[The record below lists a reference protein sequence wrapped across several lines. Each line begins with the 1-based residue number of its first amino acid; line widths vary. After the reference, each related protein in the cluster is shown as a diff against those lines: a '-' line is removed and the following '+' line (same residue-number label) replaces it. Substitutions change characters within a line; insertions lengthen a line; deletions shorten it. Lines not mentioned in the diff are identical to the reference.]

1 MPIINFLIYLLTM
14 IGIYSLLAMSLNF
27 QVGFTGLIN
36 FGQVAFFCV
45 GAYTSSLLVVKA
57 GVPLIIGFLGGMALS
72 GLFGYLISIPTKSL
86 KADYWAIAT
95 LAGGEV
101 IRLIALNEGWLTEGP
116 FGVMSIPQP
125 LRWLFSRDTY
135 PLFYLLLVI
144 ACVVVVYFILS
155 LLTDSPFGRD
165 LKAIRDEEDLC
176 LSLGKNTQRL
186 KLQAMVVAGI
196 VAGLAGAL
204 FAHYITYIS
213 PENFKPIE
221 TFLMW
226 AMIIVGGRGN
236 HLGAILGAVVI
247 QLFNVSTRFIGGY
260 VPFGADFMAALR
272 MVIIGT
278 LIVVFTLYRPEGLI
292 KEKKKIY
299 NLKGRNKGK
308 AGLKGK
314 K

>member
-1 MPIINFLIYLLTM
+1 MPLVNFLIYLLTM

-27 QVGFTGLIN
+27 QFGFTGLIN
-36 FGQVAFFCV
+36 FGQVAFFLI
-45 GAYTSSLLVVKA
+45 GAYTSSLLVTKA
-57 GVPLIIGFLGGMALS
+57 GAPLALGFLGGMALS
-72 GLFGYLISIPTKSL
+72 GLFGYIISIPTKSL

-101 IRLIALNEGWLTEGP
+101 VRLIALNEGWLTEGP

-135 PLFYLLLVI
+135 PLFYLFLVV
-144 ACVVVVYFILS
+144 ALVAVAYLVLS
-155 LLTDSPFGRD
+155 LLTNSPFGRN
-165 LKAIRDEEDLC
+165 LKAIRDEEDIC
-176 LSLGKNTQRL
+176 LSLGKNTRKL
-186 KLQAMVVAGI
+186 KLQAMVVAGM
-196 VAGLAGAL
+196 VAGLGGAL

-213 PENFKPIE
+213 PENFRPIE

-260 VPFGADFMAALR
+260 VPLGADSMAALR
-272 MVIIGT
+272 MVIIGV
-278 LIVVFTLYRPEGLI
+278 LIVLFLLYAPEGLV
-292 KEKKKIY
+292 KEKKKVY
-299 NLKGRNKGK
+299 H
-308 AGLKGK
+308 
-314 K
+314 

>member
-14 IGIYSLLAMSLNF
+14 IAIYSLLAMSLNF

-36 FGQVAFFCV
+36 FGQVAFFCI
-45 GAYTSSLLVVKA
+45 GAYTSSLLVTKA
-57 GVPLIIGFLGGMALS
+57 GAPLILGFLGGMALS
-72 GLFGYLISIPTKSL
+72 GLFGYIISIPTKSL

-101 IRLIALNEGWLTEGP
+101 VRLIALNEGWLTEGP
-116 FGVMSIPQP
+116 FGVMSISQP

-135 PLFYLLLVI
+135 PLFYLLLVV
-144 ACVVVVYFILS
+144 ACAATVYFVLS
-155 LLTDSPFGRD
+155 LLTNSPFGRN

-176 LSLGKNTQRL
+176 LSLGKNTRKL
-186 KLQAMVVAGI
+186 KLQAMVVAGM
-196 VAGLAGAL
+196 VAGLGGAL

-236 HLGAILGAVVI
+236 HLGAIVGAVVI

-260 VPFGADFMAALR
+260 VPLGSDSMAALR
-272 MVIIGT
+272 MVIIGV
-278 LIVVFTLYRPEGLI
+278 LIVLFLLYAPDGLM
-292 KEKKKIY
+292 KEKKKVY
-299 NLKGRNKGK
+299 HLKGEGME
-308 AGLKGK
+308 
-314 K
+314 

>member
-1 MPIINFLIYLLTM
+1 MPLVYFLIYLLTM

-36 FGQVAFFCV
+36 FGQVAFFCI
-45 GAYTSSLLVVKA
+45 GAYASSLLVIKA
-57 GVPLIIGFLGGMALS
+57 GAPLILGFLGGMALS
-72 GLFGYLISIPTKSL
+72 GLFGYIISIPTKSL

-101 IRLIALNEGWLTEGP
+101 VRLIALNEQWLTEGP
-116 FGVMSIPQP
+116 FGVMSISQP
-125 LRWLFSRDTY
+125 LRWLFSKDTY
-135 PLFYLLLVI
+135 PLFYLLLVV
-144 ACVVVVYFILS
+144 ACMAVVYFVLS
-155 LLTDSPFGRD
+155 LLTNSPFGRN

-176 LSLGKNTQRL
+176 LSLGKNTRKL
-186 KLQAMVVAGI
+186 KLQAMVVAGM
-196 VAGLAGAL
+196 VAGLGGAL

-213 PENFKPIE
+213 PENFRPIE

-260 VPFGADFMAALR
+260 VPLGADSMAALR
-272 MVIIGT
+272 MIIIGA
-278 LIVVFTLYRPEGLI
+278 LIVLFLLYTPEGLV
-292 KEKKKIY
+292 KEKKKVY
-299 NLKGRNKGK
+299 H
-308 AGLKGK
+308 
-314 K
+314 

>member
-1 MPIINFLIYLLTM
+1 MPAINFVIYLLTM
-14 IGIYSLLAMSLNF
+14 IGIYGLLAMSLNF

-36 FGQVAFFCV
+36 FGQVAFFCL
-45 GAYTSSLLVVKA
+45 GAYTSSLLTTKA
-57 GVPLIIGFLGGMALS
+57 GAPLIVGFLGGMALS
-72 GLFGYLISIPTKSL
+72 GLFGYLISVPTKSL

-101 IRLIALNEGWLTEGP
+101 IRLIALNEGWLTEGS

-125 LRWLFSRDTY
+125 FGWLFSQDNY
-135 PLFYLLLVI
+135 PLFYLLLTI
-144 ACVVVVYFILS
+144 ACVVIAYFVLS
-155 LLTDSPFGRD
+155 LLTNSPFGRD
-165 LKAIRDEEDLC
+165 LKAIREEEELC
-176 LSLGKNTQRL
+176 LSLGKNTRTI
-186 KLQAMVVAGI
+186 KLEAMIVAGM

-236 HLGAILGAVVI
+236 HAGAILGAVVI

-260 VPFGADFMAALR
+260 VPFSPDFMAALR
-272 MVIIGT
+272 MILIGL
-278 LIVVFTLYRPEGLI
+278 LIVVFVSYRPEGLL
-292 KEKKKIY
+292 KERKKVY
-299 NLKGRNKGK
+299 NLKSKHME
-308 AGLKGK
+308 
-314 K
+314 

>member
-1 MPIINFLIYLLTM
+1 MPLVNFLIYLLTM

-36 FGQVAFFCV
+36 FGQVAFFLI
-45 GAYTSSLLVVKA
+45 GAYTSSLLVTKVGA
-57 GVPLIIGFLGGMALS
+57 PLALGFLGGMALS
-72 GLFGYLISIPTKSL
+72 GLFGYIISIPTKSL

-101 IRLIALNEGWLTEGP
+101 VRLIALNEGWLTEGP

-135 PLFYLLLVI
+135 PLFYLFLVV
-144 ACVVVVYFILS
+144 ALVAVAYLVLS
-155 LLTDSPFGRD
+155 LLTNSPFGTN

-176 LSLGKNTQRL
+176 LSLGKNTRKL
-186 KLQAMVVAGI
+186 KLQAMVVAGM
-196 VAGLAGAL
+196 VAGLGGAL

-213 PENFKPIE
+213 PENFRPIE

-260 VPFGADFMAALR
+260 VPLGADSMAALR
-272 MVIIGT
+272 MVIIGV
-278 LIVVFTLYRPEGLI
+278 LIVLFLLYAPEGLV
-292 KEKKKIY
+292 KEKKKVY
-299 NLKGRNKGK
+299 H
-308 AGLKGK
+308 
-314 K
+314 

>member
-1 MPIINFLIYLLTM
+1 MPLVNFLIYLLTM

-36 FGQVAFFCV
+36 FGQVAFFLI
-45 GAYTSSLLVVKA
+45 GAYTSSLLVTKA
-57 GVPLIIGFLGGMALS
+57 GAPLALGFLGGMALS
-72 GLFGYLISIPTKSL
+72 GLFGYIISIPTKSL

-101 IRLIALNEGWLTEGP
+101 VRLIALNEGWLTEGP

-135 PLFYLLLVI
+135 PLFYLFLVV
-144 ACVVVVYFILS
+144 ALVAVAYLVLS
-155 LLTDSPFGRD
+155 LLTNSPFGRN

-176 LSLGKNTQRL
+176 LSLGKNTRKL
-186 KLQAMVVAGI
+186 KLQAMVVAGM
-196 VAGLAGAL
+196 VAGLGGAL

-213 PENFKPIE
+213 PENFRPIE

-226 AMIIVGGRGN
+226 AMIIVGGKGN

-260 VPFGADFMAALR
+260 VPLGADSMAALR
-272 MVIIGT
+272 MVIIGV
-278 LIVVFTLYRPEGLI
+278 LIVLFLLYAPEGLV
-292 KEKKKIY
+292 KEKKKVY
-299 NLKGRNKGK
+299 H
-308 AGLKGK
+308 
-314 K
+314 

>member
-1 MPIINFLIYLLTM
+1 MPVINFIIYLLTM
-14 IGIYSLLAMSLNF
+14 TGIYGLLAMSLNF
-27 QVGFTGLIN
+27 QVGFAGLIN
-36 FGQVAFFCV
+36 FGQVAFFCI
-45 GAYTSSLLVVKA
+45 GAYTSSLLVIKTGAPVI
-57 GVPLIIGFLGGMALS
+57 VGFLGGMVLS

-86 KADYWAIAT
+86 KTDYWAIAT

-101 IRLIALNEGWLTEGP
+101 IRLIALNEQWLTAGA

-125 LRWLFSRDTY
+125 LRCLFSRDSY
-135 PLFYLLLVI
+135 PLFYLLIIVV
-144 ACVVVVYFILS
+144 CVGILFFVLS
-155 LLTDSPFGRD
+155 LLTNSPFGRN

-176 LSLGKNTQRL
+176 LSLGKNTRKI
-186 KLQAMVVAGI
+186 KLQAMIVAGM

-213 PENFKPIE
+213 PENFRPIE

-260 VPFGADFMAALR
+260 VPVSFEFIASLR
-272 MVIIGT
+272 MVIIGL
-278 LIVVFTLYRPEGLI
+278 LIILFVSFRPEGLL

-299 NLKGRNKGK
+299 D
-308 AGLKGK
+308 
-314 K
+314 

>member
-1 MPIINFLIYLLTM
+1 MPLVNFLIYLLTM

-36 FGQVAFFCV
+36 FGQVAFFLI
-45 GAYTSSLLVVKA
+45 GAYTSSLLVTKA
-57 GVPLIIGFLGGMALS
+57 GAPLALGFLGGMALS
-72 GLFGYLISIPTKSL
+72 GLFGYIISIPTKSL

-101 IRLIALNEGWLTEGP
+101 VRLIALNEGWLTEGP

-135 PLFYLLLVI
+135 PLFYLFLVV
-144 ACVVVVYFILS
+144 ALVAVAYLVLS
-155 LLTDSPFGRD
+155 LLTNSPFGRN
-165 LKAIRDEEDLC
+165 LKAIRDEEDIC
-176 LSLGKNTQRL
+176 LSLGKNTQKL
-186 KLQAMVVAGI
+186 KLQAMVVAGM
-196 VAGLAGAL
+196 VAGLGGAL

-213 PENFKPIE
+213 PENFRPIE

-260 VPFGADFMAALR
+260 VPLGADSMAALR
-272 MVIIGT
+272 MVIIGV
-278 LIVVFTLYRPEGLI
+278 LIVLFLLYAPEGLV
-292 KEKKKIY
+292 KEKKKVY
-299 NLKGRNKGK
+299 H
-308 AGLKGK
+308 
-314 K
+314 

>member
-1 MPIINFLIYLLTM
+1 MPLVNFLIYFFTM
-14 IGIYSLLAMSLNF
+14 IGIYSMLAMSLNF

-36 FGQVAFFCV
+36 FGQVAFFCI
-45 GAYTSSLLVVKA
+45 GAYTSSLLVTKA
-57 GVPLIIGFLGGMALS
+57 GAPVIVGFVGGMALT

-101 IRLIALNEGWLTEGP
+101 VRLIALNEQGLTAGP

-125 LRWLFSRDTY
+125 LRWLFSRDSY
-135 PLFYLLLVI
+135 PLFYLLLVC
-144 ACVVVVYFILS
+144 ACVVVVYCVLS
-155 LLTDSPFGRD
+155 LLTNSPFGRD

-176 LSLGKNTQRL
+176 LSLGKNVRRL
-186 KLQAMVVAGI
+186 KLQAMVVAGV

-236 HLGAILGAVVI
+236 HLGAICGAVAI

-260 VPFGADFMAALR
+260 VPIGADSMAALR
-272 MVIIGT
+272 MVIIGV
-278 LIVVFTLYRPEGLI
+278 LIVLFLLYRPEGLI
-292 KEKKKIY
+292 KERKKIY
-299 NLKGRNKGK
+299 HEGRETGSE
-308 AGLKGK
+308 
-314 K
+314 

>member
-1 MPIINFLIYLLTM
+1 MPLVNFLIYLLTM

-36 FGQVAFFCV
+36 FGQVAFFLI
-45 GAYTSSLLVVKA
+45 GAYTSSLLVTKA
-57 GVPLIIGFLGGMALS
+57 GAPLALGFLGGMALS
-72 GLFGYLISIPTKSL
+72 GLFGYIISIPTKSL

-101 IRLIALNEGWLTEGP
+101 VRLIALNEGWLTEGP

-135 PLFYLLLVI
+135 PLFYLFLVV
-144 ACVVVVYFILS
+144 ALVAVAYLVLS
-155 LLTDSPFGRD
+155 LLTNSPFGRN
-165 LKAIRDEEDLC
+165 LKAIRDEEDIC
-176 LSLGKNTQRL
+176 LSLGKNTRKL
-186 KLQAMVVAGI
+186 KLQAMVVAGM
-196 VAGLAGAL
+196 VAGLGGAL

-213 PENFKPIE
+213 PENFRPIE

-260 VPFGADFMAALR
+260 VPLGADSMAALR
-272 MVIIGT
+272 MVIIGV
-278 LIVVFTLYRPEGLI
+278 LIVLFLLYAPEGLV
-292 KEKKKIY
+292 KEKKKVY
-299 NLKGRNKGK
+299 H
-308 AGLKGK
+308 
-314 K
+314 